1 MKENGCISDRSVLHY
16 PNVLGKAQSQGAA
29 VTSPIDVI
37 MQDDL
42 LTATIQLNSLMN
54 CV

>member
-1 MKENGCISDRSVLHY
+1 MKENGKEDCISDRSVLHY

-29 VTSPIDVI
+29 VTSPIDE
-37 MQDDL
+37 DDL